1 MAINPETAEQIQA
14 MLAASATTSER
25 NATLRKS
32 ISGLSITR
40 CDASDMD
47 SEQAWFEAPDL
58 NVYLIDT
65 SDHCVRITNAPLK
78 ATGLIIAV
86 K

>member
-1 MAINPETAEQIQA
+1 MAINPETAEQIQS
-14 MLAASATTSER
+14 MLTASATTAER
-25 NATLRKS
+25 IASVRTNIT
-32 ISGLSITR
+32 GLSITR

-47 SEQAWFEAPDL
+47 AEQPWFEATDL

-65 SDHCVRITNAPLK
+65 SDHCVRITNAPQQ